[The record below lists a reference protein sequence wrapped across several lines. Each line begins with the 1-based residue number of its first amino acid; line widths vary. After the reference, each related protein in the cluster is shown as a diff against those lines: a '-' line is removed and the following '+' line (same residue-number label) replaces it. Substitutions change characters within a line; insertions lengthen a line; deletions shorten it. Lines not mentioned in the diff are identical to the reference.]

1 MRDGFA
7 KAGSLKSIR
16 IPYAPDGYSATARK
30 LPDVPVVRLLL
41 RRTDRRLL
49 ARGPAVIDT
58 GFDGGV
64 YPSLEAVRLLEGLR
78 PKFVEPLFHPL
89 YGKIDSE
96 VYELDAYLVLEGNE
110 AISLGA
116 AHVYTPTDPEY
127 LSDESLIG
135 REIINK
141 HRILLDG
148 PAASLE
154 LLETSK

>member
-1 MRDGFA
+1 MR
-7 KAGSLKSIR
+7 AGWLKSIK
-16 IPYAPDGYSATARK
+16 IAYAPDGYSATARK
-30 LPDVPVVRLLL
+30 LPDIPMARLLL
-41 RRTDRRLL
+41 KRMDRRLQ

-89 YGKIDSE
+89 YGKIESE
-96 VYELDAYLVLEGNE
+96 AYELDAYLLLNGNE
-110 AISLGA
+110 VITLGA
-116 AHVYTPTDPEY
+116 VYVYTPTEPEY

-148 PAASLE
+148 PTASLE
-154 LLETSK
+154 FLEAAK